1 MFLLVGNPLA
11 VALFL
16 FDQVARWLGV
26 GLVLVFRWLSFK
38 LVCFSLLYLVIC
50 AEAGSWFMGWETK
63 TQQDSS

>member
-38 LVCFSLLYLVIC
+38 LVF
-50 AEAGSWFMGWETK
+50 
-63 TQQDSS
+63 